1 MAENGEM
8 ARANLTFGEFWEVI
22 FGTPHPKGN
31 VVNYGAISSVTR
43 ARILSRARSVYEK
56 AISFVD
62 HHPNPE
68 EGHYIEG
75 FGLLFFRTK

>member
-1 MAENGEM
+1 MAENG
-8 ARANLTFGEFWEVI
+8 RANLTLGEFGKLYLVY
-22 FGTPHPKGN
+22 TPHPKGN
-31 VVNYGAISSVTR
+31 VVKFSVTR

-68 EGHYIEG
+68 EGHYIERIWVA
-75 FGLLFFRTK
+75 LFS